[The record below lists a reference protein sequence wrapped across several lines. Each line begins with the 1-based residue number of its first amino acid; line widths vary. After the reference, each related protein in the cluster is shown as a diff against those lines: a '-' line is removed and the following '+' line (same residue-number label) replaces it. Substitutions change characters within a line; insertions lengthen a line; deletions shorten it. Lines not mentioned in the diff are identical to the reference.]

1 MSQIEKNVKLDGKS
15 YWRSLDDLADTPE
28 FRQMLHREF
37 PSMAGEWLDG
47 SRRTFLKI
55 MGASL
60 ALAGLGG
67 CKSWPRMPKDT
78 LAPYAHRPANRDP
91 GVPVYYTTGM
101 DFGGIGQ
108 GMLATSVDGRPIEV
122 NGNPG
127 HPLNRGSTDFIGQA
141 SVLNVYDPDRSRGVL
156 MRSGGAD
163 GSMVDSSWEAF
174 DAFWKKHAGY
184 LHATK
189 GRHFAVLAGEC
200 SSPSVHDMR
209 QRLLQMYPEASWY
222 EWEPISRD
230 NVRLGTAMAFGQSY
244 RVVPNLQNADVV
256 LSLDLDLFVGDPL
269 SIKLARDFVAR
280 RRITN
285 PETGAMAQSMNRLYV
300 VESQFTKTGAQ
311 AENVRH
317 RIPVAARD
325 VAVVACELAAELA
338 HQGLSLPA
346 PVPAVPTGM
355 TKADPEVIRALA
367 ADLLAHKGRS
377 IIVVGCQQPPEVHAL
392 AAVLNDAL
400 GNNGRT
406 VTYYDEPTPQR
417 PTHVAAIESLT
428 KAIGQHE
435 VSTLLI
441 LSGNPAYDTPVDLNF
456 AALLKKV
463 PLSVRLGNY
472 VDETSQLCT
481 WHLPEAH
488 YLENWGDVRT
498 FDGTVS
504 LVQPM
509 IAPIFGGK
517 SIIEVL
523 AIVMQD
529 SIRGGYEIVQRT
541 LGIKASEWRWK
552 KSLFDGYV
560 EKTAWSPAAPRLAV
574 GELHEALS
582 KLLAQAG
589 TPLSLENLEL
599 VYIPDSKVYDGRFA
613 NNGWLQELPGPMTR
627 LTWDNV
633 ALVNPVTAEKL
644 GIDPHKCKMLQVTAG
659 GRTLK
664 IPAYI
669 MPGQAENSIAMALGY
684 GRTKAGSVGDG
695 VGFDVYKMRTAA
707 ALNFESGARV
717 EVLNEEYTLATTQD
731 HFVMSVVGQEAIAT
745 RAPELIREATFDR
758 LRKDPSLGHKKKTVV
773 PLWEAHRF
781 DTGYQWGMAVD
792 LTACTG
798 CSACVIAC
806 QAENNIPVVGK
817 HQVFMGREMQW
828 IRIDR
833 YFRGTDSGQPASV
846 NQPVMCMQCE
856 NAPCEAVCPVGATS
870 TAPDGLNTMTYNRC
884 IGTRYCMNNCP
895 YKVRRFNYF
904 DYNAGTLK
912 NLYEPNLL
920 RAPMNDLEALQKNPQ
935 VSIRMRGVM
944 EKCTYCVQRIE
955 IGRVTAERDGNRRI
969 RDGEITPA
977 CAQACPTQAL
987 VFGNIR
993 DAKSRVAILFG
1004 QQRCYG
1010 LLDQELGTLPRTRY
1024 LPKISNP
1031 NPALAEVTYTP
1042 LGTQ

>member
-1 MSQIEKNVKLDGKS
+1 MSQIENKLKLDGKS
-15 YWRSLDDLADTPE
+15 YWRSLDELADTPE
-28 FRQMLHREF
+28 FQQLLHREF

-67 CKSWPRMPKDT
+67 CKSWPRMPKET

-108 GMLATSVDGRPIEV
+108 GMLVTSVDGRPIEV
-122 NGNPG
+122 NGNPS

-141 SVLNVYDPDRSRGVL
+141 SVLNVYDPDRSRSVL

-163 GSMVDSSWEAF
+163 GPLVESSWQAF

-184 LHATK
+184 LQATK
-189 GRHFAVLAGEC
+189 GRHFAVLAPES
-200 SSPSVHDMR
+200 SSPSAYDMR
-209 QRLLQMYPEASWY
+209 KRLLKMYPEASWY

-230 NVRLGTAMAFGQSY
+230 NVRLGTALAFGRPY

-256 LSLDLDLFVGDPL
+256 LSLDMDLFVGDPL
-269 SIKLARDFVAR
+269 SIKLARDFVSR

-285 PETGAMAQSMNRLYV
+285 PETGAMAKSMNRLYV

-317 RIPVAARD
+317 RIPVAAQD
-325 VAVVACELAAELA
+325 VAVVACELAAELVR
-338 HQGLSLPA
+338 QGLSVEQSLP
-346 PVPAVPTGM
+346 PVPAGI
-355 TKADPEVIRALA
+355 TKADPKVMEALA
-367 ADLLAHKGRS
+367 ADLLGHKGRC
-377 IIVVGCQQPPEVHAL
+377 IVVVGSQQPPAVHAL

-406 VTYYDEPTPQR
+406 VTYYHEPMPER
-417 PTHVAAIESLT
+417 PTHVAAMQALAAAVGKEEI
-428 KAIGQHE
+428 
-435 VSTLLI
+435 STLLI
-441 LSGNPAYDTPVDLNF
+441 LDGNPAYDAPADLDF
-456 AALLKKV
+456 GALLKKV

-472 VDETSQLCT
+472 VDETSQFCT

-523 AIVMQD
+523 AIAMQD
-529 SIRGGYEIVQRT
+529 SVRSGYEIVQRT
-541 LGIKASEWRWK
+541 LGMKPSEWRWK

-560 EKTAWSPAAPRLAV
+560 EKTAWSPATPALAV
-574 GELHEALS
+574 GGLHGALS
-582 KLLAQAG
+582 QLLAAAG
-589 TPLSLENLEL
+589 TPLTPENLEL
-599 VYIPDSKVYDGRFA
+599 VYVADSKVYDGRFA

-633 ALVNPVTAEKL
+633 ALVNPATAAKL
-644 GIDPHKCKMLQVTAG
+644 GISSHKAPMLKVSVG
-659 GRTLK
+659 GRSLK

-669 MPGQAENSIAMALGY
+669 MPGQAENSIALALGY
-684 GRTKAGSVGDG
+684 GRTKAGNVGDG
-695 VGFDVYKMRTAA
+695 VGFDVYKIRTAA
-707 ALNFESGARV
+707 ALNFEAGAKV
-717 EVLNEEYTLATTQD
+717 EVLAQDYTLATTQN
-731 HFVMSVVGQEAIAT
+731 HFVMSVVSQEAIAT
-745 RAPELIREATFDR
+745 RAPELIHEATFAQ
-758 LRKDPSLGHKKKTVV
+758 LLKDPALGHKKKTVV

-817 HQVFMGREMQW
+817 QQVVMGREMQW

-856 NAPCEAVCPVGATS
+856 NAPCESVCPVGATS

-993 DAKSRVAILFG
+993 DSKSRVAILHG

-1010 LLDQELGTLPRTRY
+1010 LLDKELGTLPRTRY

-1031 NPALAEVTYTP
+1031 NPALEEVTYTP
-1042 LGTQ
+1042 LGTE